1 MKLYLHL
8 AAGLYHLAPTPT
20 PQKKSSDRGY
30 LDSKLFSTQKHISK
44 IAGCCPTALK
54 VLYPKRDTELS
65 DYMKQ
70 DIHVLKYEPLR
81 VIAE

>member
-1 MKLYLHL
+1 MKVYLYLE
-8 AAGLYHLAPTPT
+8 AGLYNLAFPP

-54 VLYPKRDTELS
+54 VLYPKRDTEFS

-70 DIHVLKYEPLR
+70 DIHVLK
-81 VIAE
+81 